1 MNEIESELFSSN
13 FKDVSIEHVEIA
25 DRAELW
31 RLSDCYMQMQ
41 LPHLSIKLLERLQS
55 CEKDVETEAILIIN
69 RARSYIFMNK
79 PKAGLSML
87 ESVEL
92 SKWLFLSNE
101 LSAWTYATA
110 ALAYQHQHKW
120 IDVHRNISFA
130 VKKLSECRNATD
142 QFIQL
147 HINILSILAN
157 YYAYSNQ
164 TSKAL
169 RSAQTVGRLIV
180 NKSPEI
186 LDSYQALLPNTYGFI
201 GQLLLSYDQAIAYK
215 AFCRQHELSEA
226 LQIPALMISAY
237 SNLVNFYRQT
247 NQKELQRSFLQ
258 KEHQLLEANK
268 SGTLEYLIR
277 WDYADSLVDSGDIH
291 LAIIE
296 YEKALILVQEFEL
309 EKEEAEICYR
319 LAEVSRLIDLRSA
332 LTYYHQ
338 CFDVWLQ
345 LSCYRR
351 PIEACVEKLAKVT
364 FNLGDYEQAVEYAQ
378 KISENSKADVRRR
391 TRCNLILAQSFL
403 ETGRRDEALEFFK
416 SSVELAKENSL
427 RHELGSCEK
436 FLMEKL
442 NRFDN
447 TNILDWH
454 HERSTNGKQVE
465 LECFA
470 SEKMERKDD
479 TKISHC
485 VESPNDEMDEISAD
499 PYHELRAKIRRSQRS
514 IQFWS
519 RSSSR
524 GSLNKP
530 EKAMTTNSDGAKVL
544 GVALPSS

>member
-1 MNEIESELFSSN
+1 MNEIESELFLSN
-13 FKDVSIEHVEIA
+13 FEERLNDYAETA
-25 DRAELW
+25 DQAELW

-79 PKAGLSML
+79 PKAALSML

-110 ALAYQHQHKW
+110 ALAYQHQH
-120 IDVHRNISFA
+120 N
-130 VKKLSECRNATD
+130 
-142 QFIQL
+142 
-147 HINILSILAN
+147 
-157 YYAYSNQ
+157 
-164 TSKAL
+164 SKAL
-169 RSAQTVGRLIV
+169 RSAQTVCRLIV
-180 NKSPEI
+180 GESAEI
-186 LDSYQALLPNTYGFI
+186 LDSCRPLLPNSYGFI
-201 GQLLLSYDQAIAYK
+201 GQLLLSYDRAIAYK

-226 LQIPALMISAY
+226 MQIPILMISAY
-237 SNLVNFYRQT
+237 SNLVNFYRQIGE
-247 NQKELQRSFLQ
+247 KELQRSFLQ
-258 KEHQLLEANK
+258 KELRLLEANK
-268 SGTLEYLIR
+268 SGTLEWLIR
-277 WDYADSLVDSGDIH
+277 WDYADYLVDIDIH
-291 LAIIE
+291 LSIIE
-296 YEKALILVQEFEL
+296 YEKALIIVQEYEL

-338 CFDVWLQ
+338 CFDVWVQ
-345 LSCYRR
+345 ISSYGR

-364 FNLGDYEQAVEYAQ
+364 FNLGDYEQAIEYAQ
-378 KISENSKADVRRR
+378 KISANPKADVRRK

-403 ETGRRDEALEFFK
+403 EIGRRDEALKSFK
-416 SSVELAKENSL
+416 SSVELAKENGL
-427 RHELGSCEK
+427 RYEFGICDK
-436 FLMEKL
+436 FMKRL
-442 NRFDN
+442 NQFDN

-465 LECFA
+465 LECFG
-470 SEKMERKDD
+470 SEKMEQKDD
-479 TKISHC
+479 TEISHC

-530 EKAMTTNSDGAKVL
+530 EKAMAINSDGAKVL